1 MREREREREKDN
13 FFLILMEVDRM
24 PINFVRNPLL
34 NPHES
39 KAQSLYSPFVFE
51 DPHTY
56 TFKLIYTHAKGER
69 VGNNNKCMGERRG
82 GRWVLFKM

>member
-1 MREREREREKDN
+1 
-13 FFLILMEVDRM
+13 M

-51 DPHTY
+51 DPHTQ
-56 TFKLIYTHAKGER
+56 THSNSYIHTQKGREWVIIISVWEKGEGADGFYLR
-69 VGNNNKCMGERRG
+69 CDGSSTVNKRERGMG
-82 GRWVLFKM
+82 V

>member
-1 MREREREREKDN
+1 MPTSMREREKDN
-13 FFLILMEVDRM
+13 VFLILMEVDRM

-51 DPHTY
+51 DPHTH
-56 TFKLIYTHAKGER
+56 TFKLIYTHAEGER